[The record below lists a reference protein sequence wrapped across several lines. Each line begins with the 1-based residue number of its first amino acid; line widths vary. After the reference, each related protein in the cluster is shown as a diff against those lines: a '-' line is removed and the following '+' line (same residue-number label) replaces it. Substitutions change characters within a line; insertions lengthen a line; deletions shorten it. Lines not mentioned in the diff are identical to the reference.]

1 MKAIGNG
8 ARAPQ
13 SSSQYAPEVQ
23 RDEGGM
29 KYKIKLLAAIVTLSS
44 CTVAAHADQVD
55 LVLATLGKQGVPKMC
70 GKANAMAGMATLRSF
85 QGILCQRDYIAASA
99 EILCAGPN
107 TDNYANS
114 QCHQYAVAAL
124 KGKDPAEVLQEAV
137 KNGTGKAREFACGRA
152 GIPDV
157 VQAACQKWR

>member
-1 MKAIGNG
+1 
-8 ARAPQ
+8 
-13 SSSQYAPEVQ
+13 
-23 RDEGGM
+23 M